1 MNHREAAPRA
11 GRAPAPD
18 DSADLLTGVAEGR
31 RDALAR
37 LYDRYGRQAWALAR
51 RICGDD
57 ALAEDAVQEAF
68 TAVWREAG
76 RFDPRRG
83 RASTW
88 LMTLV
93 HHKAVDLVRREDTAR
108 RRTVPMDDDTD
119 RALPRLPGADVDAL
133 GAVVAGKVRSALDA
147 LPADQRHALALAY
160 FGGYTQREVA
170 TLTGVPLGT
179 VKSRMFAG
187 LGRLRTAL
195 GPVLGED
202 DVR

>member
-1 MNHREAAPRA
+1 MNHREAAPRT
-11 GRAPAPD
+11 GRASAPD
-18 DSADLLTGVAEGR
+18 DSVDLLAGVAEGR

-37 LYDRYGRQAWALAR
+37 LYDRYGRQAWSLAR

-83 RASTW
+83 RPSTW

-93 HHKAVDLVRREDTAR
+93 HHKAVDLVRREDNAR
-108 RRTVPMDDDTD
+108 RRTVPMDDTD
-119 RALPRLPGADVDAL
+119 LALPRLPGADVDAL
-133 GAVVAGKVRSALDA
+133 GAVVAGTVRSALDA